1 MNELKEKNERKN
13 QRKTRKENQQ
23 QQPRARE
30 EVKASDIESRP
41 SAHVRGITRKDLAEA
56 ANIIHMPASEV
67 NEWQHYMRECGW
79 RFKTGACVN
88 WLNFRRSLR
97 MWHKVEEQIRIED
110 REIGGIRPNAADL
123 AEKQRHDKV
132 DELIRKAR
140 TDASLWA
147 LCKERCW
154 NANKNGIGCLCGI
167 EIPPDRDPERPIPP
181 EQCYSFLSRK
191 VVQS

>member
-30 EVKASDIESRP
+30 VKQVAVEFNPNAWD
-41 SAHVRGITRKDLAEA
+41 RGITCTALKETAEKMG
-56 ANIIHMPASEV
+56 MPIEEV
-67 NEWQHYMRECGW
+67 NDWQRYMDITGW
-79 RFKTGACVN
+79 VFGSGSRVHGG
-88 WLNFRRSLR
+88 NFRRSLR
-97 MWHKVEEQIRIED
+97 MWHKVAERIKKEEGE
-110 REIGGIRPNAADL
+110 GSGIRPNAADL

-132 DELIRKAR
+132 VELIRKAR

-154 NANKNGIGCLCGI
+154 NVNKNGVGCCCGV
-167 EIPPDRDPERPIPP
+167 EIPPDRDPERPLPP
-181 EQCYSFLSRK
+181 EQCYMFLGK
-191 VVQS
+191 GE